1 MKRVLFILILVLLTG
16 CGKADWLS
24 KAPDKSTDKPADKF
38 SLVASTDGKVYR
50 LDKQTG
56 EIALVGPDGIKIIGS
71 PKDPLGI
78 LK

>member
-1 MKRVLFILILVLLTG
+1 MKQLLFFLSFVLLTG
-16 CGKADWLS
+16 CGSAFNQS
-24 KAPDKSTDKPADKF
+24 KPADKPADKF

-56 EIALVGPDGIKIIGS
+56 EIALVSPDGIKIIGS
-71 PKDPLGI
+71 SKDPLGI

>member
-1 MKRVLFILILVLLTG
+1 MKRILFFLSLVFLTG
-16 CGKADWLS
+16 CGSANWPS
-24 KAPDKSTDKPADKF
+24 KAPDKSTDKSTDKF